1 MKERVREITKRKA
14 GRSLEQVISELVC
27 FLRGWW
33 QYFSII
39 ESRNR
44 LAGLENWIRRRLRSL
59 VWKQW
64 RNRRTRVRNL
74 LKLGI
79 ARINVL
85 KTGCARKGCW
95 SRRRA
100 MSGANREVTSSGS

>member
-39 ESRNR
+39 ESRSNVKWVMIALPNR
-44 LAGLENWIRRRLRSL
+44 YFEERGLVIPW
-59 VWKQW
+59 
-64 RNRRTRVRNL
+64 T
-74 LKLGI
+74 
-79 ARINVL
+79 
-85 KTGCARKGCW
+85 
-95 SRRRA
+95 
-100 MSGANREVTSSGS
+100 